1 LPKSVALQKGGV
13 KMEKRYLGIEEASS
27 YLGLTKG
34 SLYVWCCQK
43 RIPYLKVGKLL
54 KFDIIEIEKWLQDKR
69 VKELS

>member
-1 LPKSVALQKGGV
+1 
-13 KMEKRYLGIEEASS
+13 MEKRFLGIQELSE

-34 SLYVWCCQK
+34 SLYVWVCQR

-54 KFDIIEIEKWLQDKR
+54 KFDIIEINEWLKDKR

>member
-1 LPKSVALQKGGV
+1 
-13 KMEKRYLGIEEASS
+13 MEKRFLGIMELSE

-34 SLYVWCCQK
+34 TLYVWVCQR

-54 KFDIIEIEKWLQDKR
+54 KFDIIEIEHWLKDKR